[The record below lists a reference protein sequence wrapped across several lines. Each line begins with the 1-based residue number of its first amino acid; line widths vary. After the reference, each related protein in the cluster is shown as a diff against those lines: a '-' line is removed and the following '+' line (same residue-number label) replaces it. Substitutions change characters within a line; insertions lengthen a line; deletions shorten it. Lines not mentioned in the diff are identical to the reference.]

1 MSAPLTLWVEGIG
14 VWAPGVP
21 SWSALRALCAGG
33 APGENTARPAA
44 AVLPPGE
51 RRRAPESVLLAVEA
65 AGQAVAMS
73 GRGARELPCVFS
85 SAHGDLAIMDYM
97 CATLA
102 SAPAELSP
110 TKFHNSVH
118 NAAAGY
124 WTIATGCMAPSTA
137 LAAHAHSF
145 GAGLLE
151 AAAQACAEQRAV
163 LYAGYDAVSQGPLA
177 EMAPSA
183 QPFAAALVLAPM
195 PGAAACA
202 RLTLRIGAE
211 AAPTAPRHPALA
223 ALAAANP
230 SACGLALLEALT
242 SDAPAELALAAGPHL
257 NLTVQMEASR

>member
-1 MSAPLTLWVEGIG
+1 MSATLTLWVEGIG
-14 VWAPGVP
+14 LWAPGLP
-21 SWSALRALCAGG
+21 SWPALRALCAGG
-33 APGENTARPAA
+33 APSECAARPAA

-73 GRGARELPCVFS
+73 AREARELPCVFS

-102 SAPAELSP
+102 AAPAELSP

-124 WTIATGCMAPSTA
+124 WTIASGCMAPSTA

-151 AAAQACAEQRAV
+151 AATQACAERRAV
-163 LYAGYDAVSQGPLA
+163 LYVGYDAVSQGPLA
-177 EMAPSA
+177 EMAPSS
-183 QPFAAALVLAPM
+183 QPFAAALVLAPA

-202 RLTLRIGAE
+202 RLTLGIGAE
-211 AAPTAPRHPALA
+211 AAPAAPRHPALA

-230 SACGLALLEALT
+230 SAGGLALLEALAA
-242 SDAPAELALAAGPHL
+242 DAPAALALAAGPHFH
-257 NLTVQMEASR
+257 LTVHLEPSR